1 MTLAITPIYAALFAL
16 FFVSLSLRVIR
27 FRRSARI
34 SLGDGGDEELR
45 RRSRVHANFAEYVPL
60 ALVLMALA
68 ELQGQPGWTIHLI
81 GALLAVGRL
90 AHAYG
95 VSQAPQILKLRVLGM
110 VATIAAMVTGAVA
123 NLAAALAIASALPT
137 QYPHGRGAELTH
149 SA

>member
-1 MTLAITPIYAALFAL
+1 M
-16 FFVSLSLRVIR
+16 R
-27 FRRSARI
+27 
-34 SLGDGGDEELR
+34 
-45 RRSRVHANFAEYVPL
+45 NFAEYVPL

-68 ELQGQPGWTIHLI
+68 ELQGQPGWTIHLV

-123 NLAAALAIASALPT
+123 NLTAALA
-137 QYPHGRGAELTH
+137 
-149 SA
+149 